1 MGVSIHARVERAT
14 CPHCGF
20 EFPIRETTPSY
31 SSTASGECILS
42 GDAEP
47 VTYQVFETNYDIH
60 EKERENGTISYSI
73 QIEYRVALHIW
84 KKDWLAVE
92 SKHPFARQRFVEWWN
107 RHVCP
112 ELQSSSIQPPTTCE
126 EFMDYV
132 NWGCIA
138 EAKEITVVME
148 GKYPRVKDYQL
159 KEIPTYESIQQKIRE
174 AQEEPQ
180 VNYNSYNDSY
190 EGYGYGY

>member
-1 MGVSIHARVERAT
+1 
-14 CPHCGF
+14 
-20 EFPIRETTPSY
+20 
-31 SSTASGECILS
+31 
-42 GDAEP
+42 
-47 VTYQVFETNYDIH
+47 
-60 EKERENGTISYSI
+60 
-73 QIEYRVALHIW
+73 
-84 KKDWLAVE
+84 
-92 SKHPFARQRFVEWWN
+92 
-107 RHVCP
+107 
-112 ELQSSSIQPPTTCE
+112 
-126 EFMDYV
+126 MDYV